1 MHGVGMDFWQVFPA
15 AIALVFIFE
24 GALPFLSP
32 RRWRAVI
39 ATIAT
44 LDDASI
50 RRFGFGSMLV
60 GVVLL
65 YLVN

>member
-1 MHGVGMDFWQVFPA
+1 MEFWQVFPA
-15 AIALVFIFE
+15 AMALVLVLEGLMPFI
-24 GALPFLSP
+24 SP
-32 RRWRAVI
+32 RRWRAMI

-44 LDDASI
+44 LDDGSI
-50 RRFGFGSMLV
+50 RRFGLGSMLL

>member
-1 MHGVGMDFWQVFPA
+1 MDFWQVFPA
-15 AIALVFIFE
+15 AMALVLVLEGLMPFI
-24 GALPFLSP
+24 SP
-32 RRWRAVI
+32 RRWRAMI

-44 LDDASI
+44 LDDGSI
-50 RRFGFGSMLV
+50 RRFGLGSMLL

>member
-1 MHGVGMDFWQVFPA
+1 MDFWQVFPA
-15 AIALVFIFE
+15 AIALAFVVE
-24 GALPFLSP
+24 GALPFISP
-32 RRWRAVI
+32 RRWRTMI

-44 LDDASI
+44 LDDASV
-50 RRFGFGSMLV
+50 RRFGLGSMLV